1 MTFTLPNLN
10 YAKNALH
17 PAMSVET
24 LELHHGKHHQT
35 YVTNLNNLIKG
46 TSLENDTL
54 EDIVKKTANDSSKA
68 AIFNNAGQHY
78 NHILFWQC
86 MRPGGGGRMPGKLEK
101 KIIETFGTVEKFK
114 EDFIQAGVA
123 QFGSGWAWLSLKGD
137 QLVISKTANGSNP
150 LVDNLKP
157 IFGCDVWEHAYY
169 VDYKNQ
175 RPDYLKAFVEKL
187 ANWEFVESQLS

>member
-68 AIFNNAGQHY
+68 AIFNNAAQNY

-169 VDYKNQ
+169 VDYKNR

>member
-1 MTFTLPNLN
+1 MIFTLPNLN

-86 MRPGGGGRMPGKLEK
+86 MRPNGGGKMPGKLEK

-169 VDYKNQ
+169 VDYKNR

>member
-54 EDIVKKTANDSSKA
+54 EDIVKKTANDPSKA

-86 MRPGGGGRMPGKLEK
+86 MRPDGGGKMPGKLEK

-123 QFGSGWAWLSLKGD
+123 QFGSGWAWLSLKGG

-169 VDYKNQ
+169 VDYKNR

>member
-1 MTFTLPNLN
+1 MIFTLPNLN

-24 LELHHGKHHQT
+24 LELHHSKHHQT

-169 VDYKNQ
+169 VDYKNR

>member
-1 MTFTLPNLN
+1 MFTLPNLN
-10 YAKNALH
+10 YAKNALD

-24 LELHHGKHHQT
+24 LDLHHSKHHQT

-46 TSLENDTL
+46 TTL
-54 EDIVKKTANDSSKA
+54 EDETLENIIKKTANDASKA
-68 AIFNNAGQHY
+68 GIFNNAGQHY
-78 NHILFWQC
+78 NHILFWKC
-86 MRPGGGGRMPGKLEK
+86 MRPSGGGKMPGKLEK
-101 KIIETFGTVEKFK
+101 KIIKTFGTVEKFK
-114 EDFIQAGVA
+114 EDFIQAGVT

-137 QLVISKTANGSNP
+137 ELVISKTANGSNP

-169 VDYKNQ
+169 VDYRNR

-187 ANWEFVESQLS
+187 ANWEFVESQLD

>member
-150 LVDNLKP
+150 LVDNLNP

-169 VDYKNQ
+169 VDYKNR

>member
-24 LELHHGKHHQT
+24 LELHHSKHHQT

-46 TSLENDTL
+46 TPFENDTL

-169 VDYKNQ
+169 VDYKNR

>member
-1 MTFTLPNLN
+1 MRFTLPNLN

-114 EDFIQAGVA
+114 EDFIQVGVA

-169 VDYKNQ
+169 VDYKNR

>member
-1 MTFTLPNLN
+1 MFILPSLN
-10 YAKNALH
+10 YAKNALD

-24 LELHHGKHHQT
+24 LDLHHSKHHQT

-46 TSLENDTL
+46 TTLENDTL
-54 EDIVKKTANDSSKA
+54 EDIVKKTANDASKA

-169 VDYKNQ
+169 VDYKNR

>member
-1 MTFTLPNLN
+1 MIFSLPNLN

-24 LELHHGKHHQT
+24 LELHHSKHHQT

-54 EDIVKKTANDSSKA
+54 EDIVKKTANDPSKA

-101 KIIETFGTVEKFK
+101 KIIETFSTVEKFK
-114 EDFIQAGVA
+114 EDFIQAGVT

-169 VDYKNQ
+169 VDYKNR

>member
-169 VDYKNQ
+169 VDYKNR

>member
-1 MTFTLPNLN
+1 MFTLPNLN
-10 YAKNALH
+10 YAKNALD

-24 LELHHGKHHQT
+24 LDLHHSKHHQT

-46 TSLENDTL
+46 TTL
-54 EDIVKKTANDSSKA
+54 EDETLENIIKKTANDASKA
-68 AIFNNAGQHY
+68 GIFNNAGQHY
-78 NHILFWQC
+78 NHILFWKC
-86 MRPGGGGRMPGKLEK
+86 MRPSGGGKMPGKLEK

-114 EDFIQAGVA
+114 EDFIQAGVT

-169 VDYKNQ
+169 VDYRNR

-187 ANWEFVESQLS
+187 ANWEFVESQLN

>member
-169 VDYKNQ
+169 VDYKNR

-187 ANWEFVESQLS
+187 ANWEFVESQLK

>member
-1 MTFTLPNLN
+1 MIFTLPNLN

-24 LELHHGKHHQT
+24 LELHHSKHHQT
-35 YVTNLNNLIKG
+35 YITNLNNLIKG
-46 TSLENDTL
+46 TPLENDTL

-169 VDYKNQ
+169 VDYKNR

>member
-24 LELHHGKHHQT
+24 LELHHSKHHQT
-35 YVTNLNNLIKG
+35 YVTNLNNFIKG

-54 EDIVKKTANDSSKA
+54 EDIVKKTANDPSKA

-86 MRPGGGGRMPGKLEK
+86 MRPGGGGKMPGKLEK

-114 EDFIQAGVA
+114 EDFIQAGVT

-169 VDYKNQ
+169 VDYKNR

>member
-1 MTFTLPNLN
+1 MIFTLPNLN

-24 LELHHGKHHQT
+24 LELHHSKHHQT

-54 EDIVKKTANDSSKA
+54 EDIVKKTANDSNKA

-169 VDYKNQ
+169 VDYKNR

-187 ANWEFVESQLS
+187 ANWEFVESQLD

>member
-1 MTFTLPNLN
+1 MFTLPSLN
-10 YAKNALH
+10 YAKNALD

-24 LELHHGKHHQT
+24 LDLHHSKHHQT

-46 TSLENDTL
+46 TTLENESLEN
-54 EDIVKKTANDSSKA
+54 IIKKTANDPSKA
-68 AIFNNAGQHY
+68 GIFNNAGQHY
-78 NHILFWQC
+78 NHILFWKC
-86 MRPGGGGRMPGKLEK
+86 MRPSGGGKMPEKLEK
-101 KIIETFGTVEKFK
+101 KIIKTFGTVEKFK
-114 EDFIQAGVA
+114 EDFIQAGVT

-137 QLVISKTANGSNP
+137 ELVISKTANGSNP

-169 VDYKNQ
+169 VDYRNR

>member
-86 MRPGGGGRMPGKLEK
+86 MRPSDGGKMPAKLEK

-114 EDFIQAGVA
+114 EDFIQAGVT

-137 QLVISKTANGSNP
+137 QLVISKTTNASNP

-169 VDYKNQ
+169 VDYKNR

>member
-1 MTFTLPNLN
+1 
-10 YAKNALH
+10 
-17 PAMSVET
+17 
-24 LELHHGKHHQT
+24 
-35 YVTNLNNLIKG
+35 LIKG

-169 VDYKNQ
+169 VDYKNR

>member
-1 MTFTLPNLN
+1 MIFTLPNLN

-86 MRPGGGGRMPGKLEK
+86 MRPGGSGRMPGKLEK

-169 VDYKNQ
+169 VDYKNR

>member
-24 LELHHGKHHQT
+24 FELHHGKHHET

-169 VDYKNQ
+169 VDYKNR

>member
-150 LVDNLKP
+150 LVGNLKP

-169 VDYKNQ
+169 VDYKNR

>member
-1 MTFTLPNLN
+1 MFTLPNLN
-10 YAKNALH
+10 YAKNALD

-24 LELHHGKHHQT
+24 LDLHHSKHHQT

-46 TSLENDTL
+46 TTL
-54 EDIVKKTANDSSKA
+54 EDETLENIIKKTANDASKA
-68 AIFNNAGQHY
+68 GIFNNAGQHY
-78 NHILFWQC
+78 NHILFWKC
-86 MRPGGGGRMPGKLEK
+86 MRPSGGGKMPGKLEK
-101 KIIETFGTVEKFK
+101 KIIKTFGTVEKFK
-114 EDFIQAGVA
+114 EDFIQAGVT

-137 QLVISKTANGSNP
+137 ELVISKTANGSNP

-169 VDYKNQ
+169 VDYRNR

-187 ANWEFVESQLS
+187 ANWEFVESQLN

>member
-1 MTFTLPNLN
+1 MIFTLPNLN

-17 PAMSVET
+17 PAMSIET
-24 LELHHGKHHQT
+24 LELHHSKHHQT

-46 TSLENDTL
+46 TYLENDTL
-54 EDIVKKTANDSSKA
+54 EDIVKKTANDPSKA

-86 MRPGGGGRMPGKLEK
+86 MRPSGGGKMPGKLEK

-169 VDYKNQ
+169 VDYKNR

>member
-1 MTFTLPNLN
+1 MFTLPNLN
-10 YAKNALH
+10 YAKNALD

-24 LELHHGKHHQT
+24 LDLHHSKHHQT
-35 YVTNLNNLIKG
+35 YITNLNNLIKG
-46 TSLENDTL
+46 TTLENDTL
-54 EDIVKKTANDSSKA
+54 EDIVKKTANDASKA

-86 MRPGGGGRMPGKLEK
+86 MRPSGGGKMPGKLEK
-101 KIIETFGTVEKFK
+101 KIIHSFGTVEKFK
-114 EDFIQAGVA
+114 EDFIQAGVT

-169 VDYKNQ
+169 VDYRNR

-187 ANWEFVESQLS
+187 ANWEFVESQLD

>member
-24 LELHHGKHHQT
+24 LELHHSKHHQT

-54 EDIVKKTANDSSKA
+54 EDIVKKTANDPSKA

-86 MRPGGGGRMPGKLEK
+86 MRPGGGGKMPGKLEK

-114 EDFIQAGVA
+114 EDFIQAGVT

-169 VDYKNQ
+169 VDYKNR

>member
-24 LELHHGKHHQT
+24 LELHHSKHHQT

-169 VDYKNQ
+169 VDYKNR

>member
-1 MTFTLPNLN
+1 MPFTLPNLN
-10 YAKNALH
+10 YAKNALY

-24 LELHHGKHHQT
+24 LDLNHSKHNQT

-46 TSLENDTL
+46 TTLEKESLEN
-54 EDIVKKTANDSSKA
+54 IIKKTANDPSKV
-68 AIFNNAGQHY
+68 AIFNNAVQHY

-86 MRPGGGGRMPGKLEK
+86 MRPSCGGKIRGKLEK
-101 KIIETFGTVEKFK
+101 KIIETFGSVEKFK
-114 EDFIQAGVA
+114 EDFIQAGIT
-123 QFGSGWAWLSLKGD
+123 QFGSGWAWLSLKDD

-169 VDYKNQ
+169 VDYRNR

>member
-1 MTFTLPNLN
+1 
-10 YAKNALH
+10 
-17 PAMSVET
+17 
-24 LELHHGKHHQT
+24 
-35 YVTNLNNLIKG
+35 
-46 TSLENDTL
+46 
-54 EDIVKKTANDSSKA
+54 
-68 AIFNNAGQHY
+68 
-78 NHILFWQC
+78 
-86 MRPGGGGRMPGKLEK
+86 MRPSGGGKMPGKLEK

-114 EDFIQAGVA
+114 EDFIQAGVT

-169 VDYKNQ
+169 VDYRNR

-187 ANWEFVESQLS
+187 ANWEFVESQLK